1 MSTTFHRLLLITLP
15 LLLAACA
22 TTPQSRIEKNP
33 AAFAALSPEQQQKVQ
48 GGVVSVGFDA
58 AAVELALGKPDR
70 ILERETA
77 EGATQTWVYYAV
89 IADRQHAGFCGA
101 SFPYY
106 GYAYHCG
113 PVVVTA
119 TQYEE
124 RTRVI
129 FKEGAVVSV
138 ERAR

>member
-1 MSTTFHRLLLITLP
+1 MKRSSSFALALSLLLLTG
-15 LLLAACA
+15 CA

-33 AAFAALSPEQQQKVQ
+33 TAFAALSPEQQQKVQ
-48 GGVVSVGFDA
+48 AGSVSVGFDT

-77 EGATQTWVYYAV
+77 EGATLTWVYYTV
-89 IADRQHAGFCGA
+89 RSDSYSPGFCGS

-106 GYAYHCG
+106 GYAYYCR
-113 PVVVTA
+113 PVFVTP

-124 RTRVI
+124 HTRVV
-129 FKEGAVVSV
+129 FKDGKVVSV
-138 ERAR
+138 ERAK

>member
-1 MSTTFHRLLLITLP
+1 MHFTSSFLVALP
-15 LLLAACA
+15 LLLLAGCA

-33 AAFAALSPEQQQKVQ
+33 TAFAALSPEQQQKVQ
-48 GGVVSVGFDA
+48 GGGVSVGFDA

-70 ILERETA
+70 IVERETA
-77 EGATQTWVYYAV
+77 EGATQAWVYYTV
-89 IADRQHAGFCGA
+89 VADNYSPGFCGSA
-101 SFPYY
+101 FPYY
-106 GYAYHCG
+106 GYAYHCR
-113 PVVVTA
+113 PVVVSP

-129 FKEGAVVSV
+129 FKDGKVVSV